1 MKPLKKKSK
10 KKKRIKKTNRLK
22 HFGIMILIVIIYIW
36 AIRGSQTSPGEF
48 VRGIPFMIDF
58 VKRMFPPDF
67 SILDKVIFRAGETV
81 QIAIMGATFGALLA
95 MPLSFFAAR
104 NVMPIKIIYH
114 LMRTFFDICRGINE
128 IVWALLFVSM
138 VGLGPFPGVLALT
151 IHVTGA
157 LGKYFSEAIENVDPE
172 IINAIIATGANKIKT
187 IFHGIVPQIK
197 PLFIGYFFYYLEHN
211 IRAATV
217 LGLVGAGG
225 IGIELITSL
234 RLFKYREVSTIILVM
249 VILVISVDRISAFI
263 RNRVLRLE
271 T

>member
-1 MKPLKKKSK
+1 MESGLKELG
-10 KKKRIKKTNRLK
+10 KKRVNGLK

-36 AIRGSQTSPGEF
+36 AITGSQTSPSEF
-48 VRGIPFMIDF
+48 IRGLPYMIDF

-67 SILDKVIFRAGETV
+67 SILDTLILRAGETI
-81 QIAIMGATFGALLA
+81 QIAIMGVTLGSLFA

-104 NVMPIKIIYH
+104 NVMPIKIVYH
-114 LMRTFFDICRGINE
+114 SIRTFFDVCRGVNE

-151 IHVTGA
+151 VHVTGA

-172 IINAIIATGANKIKT
+172 IVNAIIATGANKIQT
-187 IFHGIVPQIK
+187 IFHGMIPQIK

-234 RLFKYREVSTIILVM
+234 RLFKYQEVLTIMLVM
-249 VILVISVDRISAFI
+249 VIMVVSVDRLSAFV
-263 RNRVLRLE
+263 RNKILKLNV
-271 T
+271 